1 MNTFVILAADWSFG
15 WPSVTYIL
23 IGIIAGLVAGYF
35 IARKVFTNQ
44 LKKNPPINE
53 KMIRA
58 MFLSMG
64 RKPSEAQ
71 IKQVMKNMNQYK

>member
-1 MNTFVILAADWSFG
+1 MSLEVWQFVLYLVLALIVG
-15 WPSVTYIL
+15 L
-23 IGIIAGLVAGYF
+23 IGGFFG
-35 IARKVFTNQ
+35 ARALFKYQ

-58 MFLSMG
+58 MFAQMG

-71 IKQVMKNMNQYK
+71 VRAVMNSMTKNQ

>member
-1 MNTFVILAADWSFG
+1 MPSLQVWQFVLYLVLALIVG
-15 WPSVTYIL
+15 L
-23 IGIIAGLVAGYF
+23 IGGFFG
-35 IARKVFTNQ
+35 ARALFKYQ

-58 MFLSMG
+58 MFAQMG

-71 IKQVMKNMNQYK
+71 VRAVMNSMTKNQ

>member
-1 MNTFVILAADWSFG
+1 MLSLQFWQFVLYLVLALIVG
-15 WPSVTYIL
+15 L
-23 IGIIAGLVAGYF
+23 IGGFFG
-35 IARKVFTNQ
+35 ARALFKYQ

-58 MFLSMG
+58 MFAQMG

-71 IKQVMKNMNQYK
+71 VRAVMNSMTKNQ

>member
-1 MNTFVILAADWSFG
+1 MKIIILSEINVWGQIGLIALG
-15 WPSVTYIL
+15 VL
-23 IGIIAGLVAGYF
+23 IGAIAGFF
-35 IARKVFTNQ
+35 ISRAVFKKQ

-58 MFLSMG
+58 LYMQMG

-71 IKQVMKNMNQYK
+71 VRAAMKAMNQYK

>member
-1 MNTFVILAADWSFG
+1 MPIEVWQFILYLILALVIG
-15 WPSVTYIL
+15 L
-23 IGIIAGLVAGYF
+23 IGGFFG
-35 IARKVFTNQ
+35 ARALFKYQ

-58 MFLSMG
+58 MFAQMG

-71 IKQVMKNMNQYK
+71 VRAVMNSMTKNQ